1 MKNRSKSDERAM
13 ESEPGLFKL
22 APETL
27 DNVLAYVVIDDL
39 ELPTRNVAQTLGKVG
54 LINRDIYRLV
64 NQSASPIAKL
74 NTAISIER
82 SLAIEKFD
90 TFAQTDRNDPAF
102 ESHFKELIPY
112 AGILTK
118 KEREPIEAIV
128 SERHTE
134 MIEHG
139 LGAGFG
145 TRFRE
150 LVPYTSFMTNEQ
162 KRIMIGTILMRT
174 GHDRLDRL
182 NDLADHMALLDDN
195 TRDSAAFGAIEMLWN
210 RDTSVQEKACDSIAK
225 MRRGAHLSPEKN
237 SMVDELEAIIPG
249 LAERLHNAERRLKAH
264 TYASRGNESSLTKDA
279 RRALLSTLRDHD
291 ERSR

>member
-237 SMVDELEAIIPG
+237 SMVDELEAIVPG